1 MMQPSFRLF
10 LVFLPVLQ
18 TQAIQ
23 LLNFTKNRCDNRLRA
38 GWLVASQ
45 PTTPDGGRTLSDTSQ
60 TILDDLG
67 PVVVVVEMRA
77 QGCFQPACY
86 QPESHALYRSPT
98 LTLCRRNAHQQQKQC
113 RDGEMEINSD
123 VCTYV
128 KVLLRTQTRAGSLR
142 EILTRVLGWV

>member
-38 GWLVASQ
+38 GWLVAQ
-45 PTTPDGGRTLSDTSQ
+45 RVDDTDGGRTLSDTSQ

-67 PVVVVVEMRA
+67 PVVVVVVEMRA
-77 QGCFQPACY
+77 GMCPAG
-86 QPESHALYRSPT
+86 LLPT
-98 LTLCRRNAHQQQKQC
+98 GIPRIVSQSNPDPVQEERAPAAEAVQRC
-113 RDGEMEINSD
+113 RDGD
-123 VCTYV
+123 
-128 KVLLRTQTRAGSLR
+128 K
-142 EILTRVLGWV
+142 

>member
-67 PVVVVVEMRA
+67 PVVVVVVEMRA
-77 QGCFQPACY
+77 GMCPAG
-86 QPESHALYRSPT
+86 LLPT
-98 LTLCRRNAHQQQKQC
+98 GIPRIVSQSNPDPVQEERAPAAEAVQRW
-113 RDGEMEINSD
+113 RDGD
-123 VCTYV
+123 
-128 KVLLRTQTRAGSLR
+128 K
-142 EILTRVLGWV
+142 